1 MIRPGCA
8 AAVLA
13 LSTPAVLVAQAAEG
27 GRGALR
33 PFVHVLMAYGIG
45 WIIVLLWVWWIARS
59 LKRVSNG
66 VKGGGSAPLD
76 EPGRDSGRQ
85 ADGKPAQP

>member
-1 MIRPGCA
+1 MIWPGCA

-33 PFVHVLMAYGIG
+33 PFVHVLLAYGIG

-59 LKRVSNG
+59 LKRVNNG

-76 EPGRDSGRQ
+76 EPGGDPGRQ
-85 ADGKPAQP
+85 PDGKPAQP